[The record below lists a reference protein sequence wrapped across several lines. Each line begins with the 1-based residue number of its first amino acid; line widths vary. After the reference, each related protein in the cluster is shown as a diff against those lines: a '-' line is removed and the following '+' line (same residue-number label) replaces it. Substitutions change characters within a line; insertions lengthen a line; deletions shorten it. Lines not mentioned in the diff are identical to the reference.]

1 MSSLNGKVALI
12 VGASTRGG
20 IGEATARAYQ
30 RAGAKLVLSARRL
43 EACGEIARDVG
54 GTAIS
59 CDVTKED
66 EVAALIA
73 GTLKAYGR
81 LDVALV
87 VAGGHANE
95 PFDTMQADTLR
106 RLFELNVVG
115 PMFLIKHCARVM
127 QPGGSIIIVTSHSAH
142 HTTVGVGA
150 YGSTKAAA
158 ERLVEVAAYEYAT
171 KGIKVNSLS
180 PSMVETPMSEQ
191 ALKTRVGLRE
201 AFVRETPLGRL
212 ADVGDVAAG
221 ALWLADE
228 KCFTTG
234 DVIRVGGGIHLRRFP
249 ALSDFAPR

>member
-12 VGASTRGG
+12 LGASTRGG
-20 IGEATARAYQ
+20 IGEAAARAYQ
-30 RAGAKLVLSARRL
+30 RAGARLVLGARRL
-43 EACGEIARDVG
+43 EACGDIARDVG

-59 CDVTKED
+59 CDVTKEE

-73 GTLKAYGR
+73 ATIKTCGR
-81 LDVALV
+81 LDITLV

-95 PFDTMQADTLR
+95 SFDTMQADTLR

-115 PMFLIKHCARVM
+115 PMFLIRQCARVM
-127 QPGGSIIIVTSHSAH
+127 PPGGSIIIVTSHSAH
-142 HTTVGVGA
+142 HSSAGIGA

-158 ERLVEVAAYEYAT
+158 YEYAA

-191 ALKTRVGLRE
+191 VLKTRFGLRE

-212 ADVGDVAAG
+212 ANVDEVAAG

-228 KCFTTG
+228 QCFTTG
-234 DVIRVGGGIHLRRFP
+234 DCIRVGGGIHLRRFP
-249 ALSDFAPR
+249 APSDFASR